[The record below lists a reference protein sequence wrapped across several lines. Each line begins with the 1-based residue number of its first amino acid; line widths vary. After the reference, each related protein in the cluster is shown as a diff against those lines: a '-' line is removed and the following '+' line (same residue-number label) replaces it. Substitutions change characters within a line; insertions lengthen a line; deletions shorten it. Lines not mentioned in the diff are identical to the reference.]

1 MADNTI
7 NVKLKQRIDNENN
20 WSSKNPVLLKGE
32 QGLVEGSSKYKIGDG
47 MTSWNSLP
55 YYQGMSSTDKSKLD
69 GIAANANKYTHPSYT
84 AKTSGLYKV
93 TVDSTGH
100 VSATTAATKSDV
112 GLGNVNNTA
121 DTDKSVKYATSA
133 GSADNVK
140 GYVGTADISRHV
152 WFSSSDDE
160 IRRNYSDSFTYN
172 PASQMLT
179 TNINGNAATAT
190 KLAKSRSISLGTG
203 ASGSVSFDGSGNVT
217 LPVNSVSE
225 SYLTWGGKNFSG
237 SYGPIDAAMIPDL
250 GANRLAFGSGDGIK
264 IEYSRDSGATWTDY
278 GTSDAQKSLLLSTGI
293 SFYIGKADSTNKAT
307 AAYMLRVTLDTD
319 KIPVYTVLNKF
330 ALYISTDGN
339 EGCYC
344 SIDASLE
351 STPTTWVNFSNK
363 VDISGW
369 SGWNI
374 INTANICTYG
384 NLKSNQY
391 GLIRFTFGC
400 TNGNDKYTG
409 LHIMRL
415 MGFGGV
421 GWSTPSN
428 MAQYGTIYSYDGN
441 QNVSFPARVTAPS
454 FEGNASSATKLTT
467 SAGSA
472 TQPVYFSNGKPV
484 ACTYSLGKSVPSD
497 AKFTDTWRGIQNN
510 LTSTSTTDSLSAAQ
524 GKVLNDKFSSYVPT
538 SRTVNGKALSANISL
553 TASDVGASASG
564 HTHSY
569 AGSSSVGG
577 AAISANALNLISGNE
592 VRFGVKPS
600 AATDIHVGYKWAD
613 NTSAKLIKSYKFL
626 DGNAGLANVQAA
638 SFIGDSAYTKTS
650 RSGHWYQNIVEFN
663 SRGTVDEIVI
673 KTNIPFTSMDSMPS
687 INIRGYAYGEASPI
701 ELTLAF
707 YIYNNA
713 FSDMGCTST
722 CPWSPTIYL
731 STYTKNSKKYVAISL
746 NKAIYYARF
755 GISMQDIW
763 NNGSYRDDYAN
774 GWTIESQEKGSNATI
789 IPQTDIATVPYKGI
803 ANNITGN
810 AATATNASK
819 VNGHTV
825 SADVPSG
832 AKFTDTVYT
841 HPTSSGNKHIPS
853 GGSSGQI
860 LRWSANG
867 TAVWGADNNTTYS
880 NMTAA
885 TASAAGKA
893 GLVPAPAAGKQTS
906 FLRGDGTWVVPTN
919 TTYSNFVKSG
929 TGAKA
934 GLVPAPSTT
943 AGTTKYL
950 REDGTWTVP
959 PNTTYSDATA
969 SLHGLM
975 SVTDKKAL
983 DVLKSP
989 IATCAT
995 GRATAAKVATLSNF
1009 TLAVGTTIAVKFT
1022 DTAGTSN
1029 PTSGDLT
1036 LNVNSTGAKNIG
1048 YFRNGAK
1055 STLTCSNGGLFYNNV
1070 THIFTYDGT
1079 YWLCMDWNMDNNT
1092 TYSVA
1097 TTSSNGLM
1105 SSTDK
1110 KKLDGM
1116 TLMTTTEF
1124 EALFK

>member
-179 TNINGNAATAT
+179 TNIN
-190 KLAKSRSISLGTG
+190 
-203 ASGSVSFDGSGNVT
+203 
-217 LPVNSVSE
+217 
-225 SYLTWGGKNFSG
+225 
-237 SYGPIDAAMIPDL
+237 
-250 GANRLAFGSGDGIK
+250 
-264 IEYSRDSGATWTDY
+264 
-278 GTSDAQKSLLLSTGI
+278 
-293 SFYIGKADSTNKAT
+293 
-307 AAYMLRVTLDTD
+307 
-319 KIPVYTVLNKF
+319 
-330 ALYISTDGN
+330 
-339 EGCYC
+339 
-344 SIDASLE
+344 
-351 STPTTWVNFSNK
+351 
-363 VDISGW
+363 
-369 SGWNI
+369 
-374 INTANICTYG
+374 
-384 NLKSNQY
+384 
-391 GLIRFTFGC
+391 
-400 TNGNDKYTG
+400 
-409 LHIMRL
+409 
-415 MGFGGV
+415 
-421 GWSTPSN
+421 
-428 MAQYGTIYSYDGN
+428 
-441 QNVSFPARVTAPS
+441 
-454 FEGNASSATKLTT
+454 
-467 SAGSA
+467 
-472 TQPVYFSNGKPV
+472 
-484 ACTYSLGKSVPSD
+484 
-497 AKFTDTWRGIQNN
+497 
-510 LTSTSTTDSLSAAQ
+510 
-524 GKVLNDKFSSYVPT
+524 
-538 SRTVNGKALSANISL
+538 
-553 TASDVGASASG
+553 
-564 HTHSY
+564 
-569 AGSSSVGG
+569 
-577 AAISANALNLISGNE
+577 
-592 VRFGVKPS
+592 
-600 AATDIHVGYKWAD
+600 
-613 NTSAKLIKSYKFL
+613 
-626 DGNAGLANVQAA
+626 
-638 SFIGDSAYTKTS
+638 
-650 RSGHWYQNIVEFN
+650 
-663 SRGTVDEIVI
+663 
-673 KTNIPFTSMDSMPS
+673 
-687 INIRGYAYGEASPI
+687 
-701 ELTLAF
+701 
-707 YIYNNA
+707 
-713 FSDMGCTST
+713 
-722 CPWSPTIYL
+722 
-731 STYTKNSKKYVAISL
+731 
-746 NKAIYYARF
+746 
-755 GISMQDIW
+755 
-763 NNGSYRDDYAN
+763 
-774 GWTIESQEKGSNATI
+774 
-789 IPQTDIATVPYKGI
+789 
-803 ANNITGN
+803 GN